1 MSETGIESASESE
14 EAGTGSILDAVR
26 VVLYEPQDPINIAAI
41 VRAMKNMGVAE
52 LRLVRP
58 CYYEPNRIEQV
69 AHNTRDIVARIR
81 HFETLQDAL
90 ADCVRVA
97 AFTARRRSARWEVT
111 RPREMAA
118 GMLEWVDRGPVAIL
132 FGREDHG
139 LPNDALDLAHVHVN
153 IPTTNHASIN
163 VAQAVL
169 IALYELHVAAGDAT
183 RRIRGPRRK
192 APTPTAKDFAL
203 TFNDIAR
210 ALQAVRF
217 FRTRNAIHVM
227 RAVRTLA
234 FRARPDYRELYLVR
248 AMAIE
253 VLRTLDRVRRGVEP
267 PPDPNEAPPPESL
280 EELPPEDAP
289 VPGA

>member
-14 EAGTGSILDAVR
+14 DAGTSSILDAVR

-81 HFETLQDAL
+81 HFETLEDAL

-183 RRIRGPRRK
+183 VGRVGGRHRHH
-192 APTPTAKDFAL
+192 APPPTAELWEHYFAD
-203 TFNDIAR
+203 TAR
-210 ALQAVRF
+210 ALEAIDF
-217 FRTRNAIHVM
+217 FKTRNPEHVM
-227 RAVRTLA
+227 RSVRSLA
-234 FRARPDYRELYLVR
+234 YRAEPDSRELTLIR
-248 AMAIE
+248 SMAIE
-253 VLRTLDRVRRGVEP
+253 VLRTIDRVERNATAAALARAGV
-267 PPDPNEAPPPESL
+267 PNGVTSGGGAGEGAP
-280 EELPPEDAP
+280 
-289 VPGA
+289 